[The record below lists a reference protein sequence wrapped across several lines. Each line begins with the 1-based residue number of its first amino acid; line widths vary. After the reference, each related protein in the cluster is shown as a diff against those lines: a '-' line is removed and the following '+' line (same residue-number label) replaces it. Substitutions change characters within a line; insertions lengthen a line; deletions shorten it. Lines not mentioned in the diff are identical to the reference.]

1 MKNSYTMNRLYLAT
15 LLVAALLTAG
25 CSDDNEPQ
33 PEETVLKPIAGHI
46 TGKWQMAGYSVFEN
60 GKWEEQ
66 PNDDNVAM
74 AMDFRPDGTEV
85 RVMTYPDGFTALAT
99 RTYSVDETT
108 ATLIADTSRQRIH
121 RLTADEL
128 VTEATQSMDPGTGEI
143 AQNQAR
149 WTYRRATEKDLT
161 LAERLV
167 GKWRVSKGYE
177 YRDNGD
183 GYEWVLV
190 DEADE
195 NEKSYMEFKEDGT
208 LEQHS
213 STTDYKYKWS
223 AHTAAMLLRVN
234 DLDSDI
240 LGIINQIE
248 MPDDDTLG
256 LFHRSTL
263 KIVYVRE
270 SK

>member
-1 MKNSYTMNRLYLAT
+1 MKNSYTMNRLYLAA
-15 LLVAALLTAG
+15 LLVAALLTAA

-66 PNDDNVAM
+66 PNDDNVGM
-74 AMDFRPDGTEV
+74 ALDFRPDGTEV

-99 RTYSVDETT
+99 RTWSVDEAA
-108 ATLIADTSRQRIH
+108 ATLTDGTSQQRIH

-149 WTYRRATEKDLT
+149 WTYRRATEQDLT

-167 GKWRVSKGYE
+167 GKWRVSKGYV
-177 YRDNGD
+177 YRDNGN
-183 GYEWVLV
+183 GYEWVLYY
-190 DEADE
+190 EADE
-195 NEKSYMEFKEDGT
+195 NEKSYLEFKEDGT

-213 STTDYKYKWS
+213 LTTHKYKWS
-223 AHTAAMLLRVN
+223 AHTAAMLLRIN

-240 LGIINQIE
+240 KQPINQIE

-256 LFHRSTL
+256 IFFSAGF
-263 KIVYVRE
+263 KSVFVRE
-270 SK
+270 SN

>member
-1 MKNSYTMNRLYLAT
+1 MKSISIMNRLYLAA

-99 RTYSVDETT
+99 RTWSVDEAA
-108 ATLIADTSRQRIH
+108 ATLTDGTSQQRIH

-128 VTEATQSMDPGTGEI
+128 VTEATQSIDPGTGEI
-143 AQNQAR
+143 AQNQSR
-149 WTYRRATEKDLT
+149 WTYRRATEQDLT

-167 GKWRVSKGYE
+167 GKWRVSKGYA
-177 YRDNGD
+177 YMDNGD
-183 GYEWVLV
+183 GYEWVLIS
-190 DEADE
+190 EADE

-208 LEQHS
+208 LEQYDHTS
-213 STTDYKYKWS
+213 SIGKYRWS
-223 AHTAAMLLRVN
+223 VNTIAKILRTG

-240 LGIINQIE
+240 QTINQIE
-248 MPDDDTLG
+248 MPDDDTLDFYRG
-256 LFHRSTL
+256 AAL
-263 KIVYVRE
+263 KIVFVRE